1 MAKANKK
8 AWILKYMANKYNIP
22 QKTLLI
28 MYETIIVPI
37 ITYGIEI
44 WGDVCI
50 THFKKLESVEHSCI
64 TKILGVNRLAHKT
77 DTMYEAKMIPLK
89 YRHDLKMLRT
99 FKSKELEDEIAYDIG
114 KRKKNF
120 MKRLTELLE
129 ILNLNK
135 TDIKGKKDKE
145 LKKII
150 KTYWLFRLNNEEK
163 EDQRSIFTK
172 SLGKKE
178 MKYEQLSKNSKDNS
192 IWHQARLGVLPTKDF
207 LFSIRKSENKMCTKE
222 KKYLR

>member
-1 MAKANKK
+1 MQNHDVHKEKKRNKRTQYRNKKTKLEVVKEYKYLGVIFDSKLTWKANTEYLVAKANKK

-89 YRHDLKMLRT
+89 
-99 FKSKELEDEIAYDIG
+99 
-114 KRKKNF
+114 
-120 MKRLTELLE
+120 
-129 ILNLNK
+129 
-135 TDIKGKKDKE
+135 
-145 LKKII
+145 
-150 KTYWLFRLNNEEK
+150 
-163 EDQRSIFTK
+163 
-172 SLGKKE
+172 
-178 MKYEQLSKNSKDNS
+178 
-192 IWHQARLGVLPTKDF
+192 
-207 LFSIRKSENKMCTKE
+207 
-222 KKYLR
+222 